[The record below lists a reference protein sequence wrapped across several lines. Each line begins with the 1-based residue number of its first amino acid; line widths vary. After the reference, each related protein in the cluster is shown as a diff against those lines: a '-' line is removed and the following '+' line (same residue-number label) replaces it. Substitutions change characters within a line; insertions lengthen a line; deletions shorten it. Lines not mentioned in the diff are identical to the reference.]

1 MCTCKYYNKYYSMS
15 ILYYNTVPHFY
26 ATNRIY
32 FNRKCIILYKNS
44 VTDTDSGMYRGFY
57 MRDVDVNIKANDF
70 ITS

>member
-1 MCTCKYYNKYYSMS
+1 MS

-32 FNRKCIILYKNS
+32 FNRKCIILYKNF
-44 VTDTDSGMYRGFY
+44 VTDTDSSMYGGFC
-57 MRDVDVNIKANDF
+57 MRDVDINVKATDF